1 LQRAAVWENN
11 AAREGRRKT
20 FRRQKITTIW
30 NPSEKALLPV
40 TFSPSPAIAVNDDC
54 RIGQYLNRVKP
65 KMVNSGGCGTD
76 WLASGA

>member
-1 LQRAAVWENN
+1 LGKQCGERRAAENLSPSENN
-11 AAREGRRKT
+11 HDLEPIRKGP
-20 FRRQKITTIW
+20 FAGYFLSI
-30 NPSEKALLPV
+30 
-40 TFSPSPAIAVNDDC
+40 PAIAVNDDC